1 MVEGSER
8 QTEQQTVQ
16 ATATDVKIPTSDD
29 AKPNQKQHHHRKR
42 KRHIFNSI
50 RQQMEF
56 YFSDANLAKDRF
68 LKQLVEKDPCEYCF
82 IYIKQIG

>member
-1 MVEGSER
+1 MMVEGSER
-8 QTEQQTVQ
+8 QAEQQPVQ
-16 ATATDVKIPTSDD
+16 ATSTDPIIPSGSD

-42 KRHIFNSI
+42 KRHIFNAI

-68 LKQLVEKDPCEYCF
+68 LKQLVEKDPCEY
-82 IYIKQIG
+82 

>member
-8 QTEQQTVQ
+8 QAEQQPVQ
-16 ATATDVKIPTSDD
+16 TTSTDLKIPSDSD

-42 KRHIFNSI
+42 KRHIFNAI

-68 LKQLVEKDPCEYCF
+68 LKQLVEKDPCE
-82 IYIKQIG
+82 